1 MVRKA
6 LFLLVGLGLAR
17 LVAAAEVQRTVRAE
31 LTGAD
36 LARFEV
42 ENLAGEMR
50 ISTAAGDRV
59 VVVATVHAE
68 DASLADAVRLE
79 RVSEQG
85 RTAVLRV
92 RYPYDRVS
100 RFRYREPGRD
110 DGWSFLERHN
120 WSHFDY
126 DGHSVKV
133 SPGGGTPLW
142 ADLDIQVPAGK
153 VDAVFRNLV
162 GRITANGVTGNLR
175 FGVESADLRLERL
188 DGEIDIEG
196 SSGDISA
203 RDIRGSWTSEFAS
216 GDCRLEG
223 FDGER
228 LSFHTASGDLV
239 ARHIKADRMETET
252 ASGDVSISGD
262 LEEFEA
268 DSASGDVALT
278 VEGSRLKAVEVST
291 SSGDVS
297 LGLPSDA
304 SFEARADQSS
314 GDMYVDFRE
323 GDEIRDD
330 DTLVGYRRGSG
341 GARIR
346 VSTASGDFSLRPR

>member
-1 MVRKA
+1 MGRKA
-6 LFLLVGLGLAR
+6 LWLFLGLGLTRFVPAG
-17 LVAAAEVQRTVRAE
+17 EVQRTLRAE
-31 LTGAD
+31 LSGAD
-36 LARFEV
+36 ISRFEV
-42 ENLAGEMR
+42 ENLVGEMR
-50 ISTAAGDRV
+50 ISPGGGDRV
-59 VVVATVHAE
+59 TVVATVHAE

-79 RVSEQG
+79 RVTESG

-100 RFRYREPGRD
+100 RFRYREPGHD
-110 DGWSFLERHN
+110 NGWSFFERHN
-120 WSHFDY
+120 WSNYDY
-126 DGHSVKV
+126 DGRSVKV
-133 SPGGGTPLW
+133 SAGGGTPLW
-142 ADLDIQVPAGK
+142 ADLDIQVPPGK

-162 GRITANGVTGNLR
+162 GRVTANGVSGNLR

-203 RDIRGSWTSEFAS
+203 RDIRGSWTSDFAS

-223 FDGER
+223 FEGAR

-239 ARHIKADRMETET
+239 ARDVHVDRMETET
-252 ASGDVSISGD
+252 ASGDISISGD

-268 DSASGDVALT
+268 DSASGDISLALD
-278 VEGSRLKAVEVST
+278 GSRLKAVDVST

-297 LGLPSDA
+297 LGLPDGVA
-304 SFEARADQSS
+304 FDARADQAS
-314 GDMYVDFRE
+314 GDMYVHLRD

-330 DTLVGYRRGSG
+330 ETLVGFRRGSG

-346 VSTASGDFSLRPR
+346 VSTASGDFSIQSR